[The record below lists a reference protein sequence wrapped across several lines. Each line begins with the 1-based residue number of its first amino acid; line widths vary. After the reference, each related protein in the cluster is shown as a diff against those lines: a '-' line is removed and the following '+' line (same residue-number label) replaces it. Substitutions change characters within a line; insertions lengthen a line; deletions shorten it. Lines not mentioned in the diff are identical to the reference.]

1 MLPAP
6 TMAGMGRGGGG
17 CPQESACTAGSRE
30 IQCFELPL
38 AHALT
43 CQYPAPMHI

>member
-6 TMAGMGRGGGG
+6 TMDGAWGWGV
-17 CPQESACTAGSRE
+17 CPQESACTASSRE
-30 IQCFELPL
+30 IQCFQPPL